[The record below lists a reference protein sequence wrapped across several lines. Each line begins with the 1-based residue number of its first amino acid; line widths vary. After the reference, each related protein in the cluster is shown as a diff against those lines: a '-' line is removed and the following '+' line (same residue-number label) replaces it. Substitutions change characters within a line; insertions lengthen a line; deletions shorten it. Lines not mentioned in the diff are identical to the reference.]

1 MCVGIQYE
9 WCITVVVT
17 LGFIFF
23 FGINFY
29 DYIKLCTIFQGLL
42 LLRCCHWR
50 PTSSAFPPNGSP
62 LPKVLVP
69 NSHPP
74 LPASPPILADCST
87 PSDLRQPSTGPAS
100 HTVGHP
106 LLITAEPD
114 DTTIKPNWI
123 CPTRPAYLRLDST
136 RSSGPCSAG
145 MPLAIA
151 SFSVHPPLTF
161 VSSLAHVSLSVISS
175 SLRTAASVSGLLLL
189 AFVGAVFITR
199 IPATR

>member
-1 MCVGIQYE
+1 M
-9 WCITVVVT
+9 
-17 LGFIFF
+17 
-23 FGINFY
+23 
-29 DYIKLCTIFQGLL
+29 
-42 LLRCCHWR
+42 
-50 PTSSAFPPNGSP
+50 
-62 LPKVLVP
+62 P

-106 LLITAEPD
+106 LLITAKPD
-114 DTTIKPNWI
+114 DTTIEPNFI
-123 CPTRPAYLRLDST
+123 CQAWPAYLPPDSLRTPFALPALFSFFRLTLDLID
-136 RSSGPCSAG
+136 RSRPCSAG

-161 VSSLAHVSLSVISS
+161 VSSLAHVSLSVTSS